1 MAGLSRKHP
10 KIVKVK
16 EYEGAS
22 RKSHSPLLKWVRWEA
37 GNPSPPSL
45 NGWGAGR
52 RGAKSR
58 IKLL

>member
-16 EYEGAS
+16 EYG
-22 RKSHSPLLKWVRWEA
+22 WGA

-45 NGWGAGR
+45 NGWDGE
-52 RGAKSR
+52 
-58 IKLL
+58 